1 MRTGI
6 KILTRLFLW
15 VLGVVIAIWLGSEIV
30 VIVSASGRCYGRLA
44 DIPKRDTG
52 LVLGTSKYVAP
63 GRLNK
68 HYEYRIDA
76 AAKLFKAG
84 KVHRLIV
91 SGNGAEPNYSEPRMM
106 REDLIARGVPADRIV
121 MDEAGMRT
129 FDSIVRAA
137 EVYGAPDCIVISQ
150 RAHNQRA
157 IFIARTRG
165 YHMIAFNARS
175 VGIFDDVKTL
185 VREHL
190 ARVLAV
196 LDVTI
201 LHQKPQLATMRN
213 PLSVGASNR

>member
-15 VLGVVIAIWLGSEIV
+15 VLGVVIAIWLGSEII
-30 VIVSASGRCYGRLA
+30 VIVSASGRCYGRLV

-137 EVYGAPDCIVISQ
+137 DIYGAPDCIVISQ

-165 YHMIAFNARS
+165 YDMIAFNARS
-175 VGIFDDVKTL
+175 VGIFDDLKTL
-185 VREHL
+185 IREHL

-201 LHQKPQLATMRN
+201 LHQKPQLAAMRN
-213 PLSVGASNR
+213 PLSVGVSNR